1 MYNRDNA
8 QQPMFAVVW
17 RPIFD
22 VFSAM
27 LKDDDLPEAAVQLC
41 LVGLRNGLRVA
52 GYFNMGEP
60 LLAFCEAIR
69 DETKLDDPFSS
80 QLQEIN
86 VECM

>member
-1 MYNRDNA
+1 
-8 QQPMFAVVW
+8 MFAVVW

-27 LKDDDLPEAAVQLC
+27 LKDDDLPAAAVQLC